1 MEMFKYLYHGDNI
14 DLITSGY
21 VVTEFLLSSQYV
33 LIVQDSKGE
42 VVEIAHTDFK
52 EYE

>member
-1 MEMFKYLYHGDNI
+1 MFKYLYHGDNI
-14 DLITSGY
+14 DLITSGLI
-21 VVTEFLLSSQYV
+21 VTEYLLESEYV
-33 LIVQDSKGE
+33 MIVQDAYGE